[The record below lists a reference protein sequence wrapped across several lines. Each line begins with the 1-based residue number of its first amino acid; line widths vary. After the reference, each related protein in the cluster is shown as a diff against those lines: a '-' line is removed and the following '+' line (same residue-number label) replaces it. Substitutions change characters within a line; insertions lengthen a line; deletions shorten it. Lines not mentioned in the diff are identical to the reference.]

1 MKKLL
6 LILLAFTTVYT
17 VNAQIET
24 PQPSPKAKFEQKVG
38 LTDVT
43 IEYSRPGVKGRKV
56 FGDLES
62 FGTIWRTGANENTII
77 TFSDDIKIAGK
88 RVKAGSYALFTRLIS
103 ATEWEFLFY
112 NDTSN
117 WGTPKKWDDTKVVAS
132 AKVVVEP
139 IPFVVETFTIDINN
153 ITNNGATL
161 ELLWENSYAA
171 LPFTVPTEE
180 IVLAGIDKVMNGPGE
195 GDYYAAAAYY
205 LAEGKDMKQATE
217 WIDKAVDMTKGKPR
231 FYYLRRQA
239 LIHAANG
246 DKEGAIKAAKQ
257 SLILSKEAGNDGYI
271 KMNTESLKE
280 WGAL

>member
-6 LILLAFTTVYT
+6 LILLAFTTVCT
-17 VNAQIET
+17 VDAQIKT

-43 IEYSRPGVKGRKV
+43 IQYSRPGVKGRKI

-77 TFSDDIKIAGK
+77 TFSDNVEIAGK
-88 RVKAGSYALFTRLIS
+88 EIKAGSYALFTKLIS
-103 ATEWEFLFY
+103 ATEWEFIFY
-112 NDTSN
+112 SDTSN
-117 WGTPKKWDDTKVVAS
+117 WGTPKNWDED
-132 AKVVVEP
+132 KVVVSTKVAVEN
-139 IPFVVETFTIDINN
+139 IPFVVETLTIDINN

-161 ELLWENSYAA
+161 EVIWDSSYAV
-171 LPFTVPTEE
+171 LPFNVPTEKT
-180 IVLAGIDKVMNGPGE
+180 VLAGIDKVMNGPGE

-205 LAEGKDMKQATE
+205 LSEGKDMKQATE
-217 WIDKAVDMTKGKPR
+217 WIDKAVEMTKDNPR

-246 DKEGAIKAAKQ
+246 DKEGAIKAAKL
-257 SLILSKEAGNDGYI
+257 SLNLSKEAGNTGYI

-280 WGAL
+280 WGAM

>member
-38 LTDVT
+38 LTDIT
-43 IEYSRPGVKGRKV
+43 IEYSRPGVKGRKI

-62 FGTIWRTGANENTII
+62 FGTIWRTGANENTKI
-77 TFSDDIKIAGK
+77 TFSNDVEVAGQSL
-88 RVKAGSYALFTRLIS
+88 KAGTYALFTKLIS

-117 WGTPKKWDDTKVVAS
+117 WGTPQNWDDSKVAAS
-132 AKVVVEP
+132 AKVAVET
-139 IPFVVETFTIDINN
+139 IPFTVETLTIDINN

-161 ELLWENSYAA
+161 ELIWDSSYAV
-171 LPFTVPTEE
+171 LPFTVPTEK
-180 IVLAGIDKVMNGPGE
+180 IVLAGIDKVMSGPSG

-205 LAEGKDMKQATE
+205 LSEGKDMKQATE
-217 WIDKAVDMTKGKPR
+217 WIDKAVEMTKDKPL
-231 FYYLRRQA
+231 FYYVRRQA

-246 DKEGAIKAAKQ
+246 DKVGAIKAAKK
-257 SLILSKEAGNDGYI
+257 SLNLSKEAGNAAYV

-280 WGAL
+280 WGAM

>member
-38 LTDVT
+38 LTDIT

-62 FGTIWRTGANENTII
+62 FGTIWRTGANENTKI
-77 TFSDDIKIAGK
+77 TFSNDVEVAGK
-88 RVKAGSYALFTRLIS
+88 ALKAGTYALFTRLIS

-112 NDTSN
+112 TDTNN
-117 WGTPKKWDDTKVVAS
+117 WGTPQNWDDSKVAVS
-132 AKVVVEP
+132 AKVAVEP
-139 IPFVVETFTIDINN
+139 IPFVVETFTIDINS
-153 ITNNGATL
+153 ITNNGAKL

-171 LPFTVPTEE
+171 VPFTVPTEQT
-180 IVLAGIDKVMNGPGE
+180 VSKAIDKVMAGPGE

-205 LAEGKDMKQATE
+205 LAEGKDMKKATE
-217 WIDKAVDMTKGKPR
+217 WIDKAVEMTKDNPR

-246 DKEGAIKAAKQ
+246 DKAGAIKAAKE
-257 SLILSKEAGNDGYI
+257 SLVYSKKAGNDGYI
-271 KMNTESLKE
+271 KMNTASLKE
-280 WGAL
+280 WGAM